1 MSDRDPIFTS
11 EFWKSL
17 QEAVGTQLCLSMAY
31 HPQTDGQMERVNRVL
46 EYLLRLCIIDFGGTW
61 EDHLPLVEFAY
72 NNSYQAT
79 IGMAPFEAL
88 YGRPCRSPTCWW
100 ESTDKLILGPNMIR
114 ETSEKIDLI
123 RRRMKTAQDRQKSYT
138 DKRRTNLEF
147 EVGDKVFLKVSP
159 LRNVV
164 RFGSVGKLAPR
175 FVGSFPII
183 EKIGKMTYRV
193 QLPERL
199 AGVHNVFHV
208 SHLRKCLHE
217 STEVVEPSMIEEV
230 EV

>member
-11 EFWKSL
+11 EFWTSL
-17 QEAVGTQLCLSMAY
+17 QEAVGKQLCLSTTC
-31 HPQTDGQMERVNRVL
+31 HPQTDGQMERVNKAL
-46 EYLLRLCIIDFGGTW
+46 EDLLRLCILDFGGSW

-79 IGMAPFEAL
+79 IGMSPFKAL

-100 ESTDKLILGPNMIR
+100 ESTDKLILGPDMIK
-114 ETSEKIDLI
+114 ESSGKVDMI
-123 RRRMKTAQDRQKSYT
+123 RRRMKTAQDRQKSYV

-159 LRNVV
+159 LRNVI

-175 FVGSFPII
+175 FVGPFPII
-183 EKIGKMTYRV
+183 
-193 QLPERL
+193 
-199 AGVHNVFHV
+199 
-208 SHLRKCLHE
+208 
-217 STEVVEPSMIEEV
+217 
-230 EV
+230 